1 MIIEKKLTEGCDKLS
16 RIYGNMLSVLDEV
29 LQDEQKIKELSP
41 LDFSA
46 LGMYIGKFVEQE
58 INSSVVQI
66 MRAFRDVPMPDYY
79 CKRYPGLVKYVDSPY
94 KTIKINAQ
102 KDMDDP
108 TSLKTIPLGDAF
120 YALEQLKQ
128 EDNQNFFDN
137 YPWLRE
143 KDFLDA
149 WQELYKLR
157 NRMAHIGEII
167 DADTLEEN
175 YVHFKTF
182 LKYMPDIIK
191 AKRELAPKGYR
202 QPYTTTKKKKE
213 GKSYYASTSDRV
225 KINIARRNVPHY
237 SELREELF
245 ECLPPGLGRSPYFSP
260 YSQMDIPERPVR
272 DIRTYNAKVFKGR
285 NGKKG
290 LKDQE
295 NNILVPANYDD
306 YGFLPKPF
314 DDYKRKS
321 VIAIQD
327 GKSVLVSLDGSGRE
341 LTKETYDDIR
351 LATKSKKDSPYVY
364 RKKGRV
370 LWGFMDES
378 GQELCDNII
387 DNYIAGDNCLWY
399 ESGDLRGF
407 WNYGKGYPFLPPIY
421 DSIEVIGKTAEPLLF
436 TLKGVDGYVKT
447 DGTFIPMT
455 ELESMP
461 EDLHQ
466 NNLKDFI
473 SE

>member
-191 AKRELAPKGYR
+191 AKENL
-202 QPYTTTKKKKE
+202 
-213 GKSYYASTSDRV
+213 
-225 KINIARRNVPHY
+225 
-237 SELREELF
+237 L
-245 ECLPPGLGRSPYFSP
+245 
-260 YSQMDIPERPVR
+260 
-272 DIRTYNAKVFKGR
+272 
-285 NGKKG
+285 
-290 LKDQE
+290 LKDIDNRTQQQ
-295 NNILVPANYDD
+295 
-306 YGFLPKPF
+306 
-314 DDYKRKS
+314 KRKKRGNHIMPRQ
-321 VIAIQD
+321 VI
-327 GKSVLVSLDGSGRE
+327 V
-341 LTKETYDDIR
+341 
-351 LATKSKKDSPYVY
+351 
-364 RKKGRV
+364 
-370 LWGFMDES
+370 
-378 GQELCDNII
+378 
-387 DNYIAGDNCLWY
+387 
-399 ESGDLRGF
+399 
-407 WNYGKGYPFLPPIY
+407 
-421 DSIEVIGKTAEPLLF
+421 
-436 TLKGVDGYVKT
+436 
-447 DGTFIPMT
+447 
-455 ELESMP
+455 
-461 EDLHQ
+461 
-466 NNLKDFI
+466 
-473 SE
+473 